1 MDSVIS
7 LICFTQ
13 SAALTAFS
21 TCVLIVSY
29 IEPARSIAEFA
40 DSPSAVALSEI
51 SSESLTPSLESFA
64 ISDAPC
70 LMSPMFCVIVPVVAE
85 VSCMPAANC
94 SVVAELSIHCSRIC
108 SLTSFTLLTSSQ
120 IFWLESFKFIILWRR
135 LSLIPATDLPIK
147 PTSSRRS
154 AIFFTLPSF
163 VKSSLAV
170 SSITSVRL
178 SSGRT
183 IKTTANKPTKT
194 LKTIPMTATE
204 IPRTHMEFETDI
216 TSLLSAVIT
225 KMLLSLSTWYAA
237 YFISPLNS
245 YVAKSFLTFSP
256 FFIRLTTSF
265 TTAFSTDLPTFDSV
279 GWKRIIPSL
288 SSKYAY
294 EVSNPEIL
302 TFLKILA

>member
-120 IFWLESFKFIILWRR
+120 IFWLESFKFTR
-135 LSLIPATDLPIK
+135 LSLMPATDLPIK

-154 AIFFTLPSF
+154 AIFFTLSSF

-170 SSITSVRL
+170 SSMTSVRL
-178 SSGRT
+178 TSGRT

-194 LKTIPMTATE
+194 LKIIPMTATE
-204 IPRTHMEFETDI
+204 IPRTHMEFGTDI
-216 TSLLSAVIT
+216 TSPLSAVIT

-245 YVAKSFLTFSP
+245 YVTKSFLTFSP
-256 FFIRLTTSF
+256 FFMRLTTSF

-288 SSKYAY
+288 STKYA
-294 EVSNPEIL
+294 
-302 TFLKILA
+302 